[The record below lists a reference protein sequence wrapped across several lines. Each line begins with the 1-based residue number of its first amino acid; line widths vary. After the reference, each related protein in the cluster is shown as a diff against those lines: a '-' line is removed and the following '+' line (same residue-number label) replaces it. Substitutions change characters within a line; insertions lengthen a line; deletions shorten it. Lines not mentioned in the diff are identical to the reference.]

1 MAPASPGAQLPLE
14 ARKRRYIRNEIVIRL
29 TQFRETFPKWRN
41 STSLINAA
49 S

>member
-1 MAPASPGAQLPLE
+1 MAPASLGTQLPVE
-14 ARKRRYIRNEIVIRL
+14 VRKRRYIRNEIVIRL
-29 TQFRETFPKWRN
+29 TQFRETRPRWRN